1 MFRNSFVISLA
12 GVLIFSCNNGTNS
25 KPVAAIQQD
34 SVQPKP
40 KSNFKNIAFALKKD
54 PTCGMPVSAGIEDTV
69 TYKGKLY
76 GFCSKECKEEFLKN
90 PKAYLGTK

>member
-1 MFRNSFVISLA
+1 MLKNSS
-12 GVLIFSCNNGTNS
+12 VLIIAAAILSCNNGTQN
-25 KPVAAIQQD
+25 KPTAIIQQD
-34 SVQPKP
+34 SMQPKA

-76 GFCSKECKEEFLKN
+76 GFCSKECKEEFLKS
-90 PKAYLGTK
+90 PKAYLSTK